1 MGWLYM
7 TNLKGHKTL
16 KAYLD
21 DQFTFAGERANL
33 RVFRSALVQMKR
45 YYAAVERIDESNKRH
60 VFAIICLVNYN
71 LRAKDGYIF
80 GYKDMD
86 ESMGACETD
95 CPSAILDLLTETE
108 SEYAKG
114 WREDCRKRLQKK
126 APSAGET
133 IVLAPPLKFT
143 DGAVLSRFRIVVHQ
157 GRRRKKLLFQSE
169 DRKCYQL
176 RNLKNSFDPICRKYP
191 PSCSRTMMGARSLD
205 RQIMWNL
212 SGRQFGLTL
221 QVAALQ
227 VAALQVAA
235 LQVAALQVAALQ
247 VAALQV
253 AALSGLGL
261 FLLDMHDVRGTLSL
275 SIQSDKARRC
285 SERVGCRK
293 QQVGCKHGQT
303 REYRSYYVAL
313 DESN

>member
-227 VAALQVAA
+227 VAAL
-235 LQVAALQVAALQ
+235 
-247 VAALQV
+247 
-253 AALSGLGL
+253 SGLGL